1 MQDFNNKEDYIM
13 SLAEQLKL
21 EDETFTFELKFTT
34 VTQTPEGTT
43 VNATGKV
50 GRYGKVW
57 LTYNF
62 SPNPNP
68 ENAHLGSFVGIGRAI
83 ADDGTQNEGQ
93 RRGVYVMDGLTATV
107 YSLDDV
113 TDGLPNFCIEHWDL
127 AAETVTLNFSR
138 IEKRYCLHE
147 FLICNRIQ
155 RMYAAISKKRLL

>member
-1 MQDFNNKEDYIM
+1 M

-21 EDETFTFELKFTT
+21 EDETFTFELKFTS

-43 VNATGKV
+43 VDATGTA

-62 SPNPNP
+62 TPNPNP
-68 ENAHLGSFVGIGRAI
+68 ENSHLGSFIGIGRAI

-93 RRGVYVMDGLTATV
+93 RRGVYIRDGLKATV

-127 AAETVTLNFSR
+127 SSETVTLNFSR
-138 IEKRYCLHE
+138 IEK
-147 FLICNRIQ
+147 
-155 RMYAAISKKRLL
+155 